1 MKLKLSLQDESRKQK
16 NRKPKLATQ
25 CTEQT
30 EHRNCNTEGTQRTEQ
45 AECGRKIWIF
55 KSDAWQSCVR
65 ADKPGKC
72 RETAGKNRENRLL
85 LGLTRKT
92 GSGSGETG
100 SGSDKTASRERART
114 SRWGD
119 TAPPFFA
126 SFRER
131 KLLNTKLENSDAEN
145 SEKLHETLKQLVRKN
160 SEKPPVHSKP
170 TDAENLEKLRVNV
183 R

>member
-25 CTEQT
+25 CTEQA
-30 EHRNCNTEGTQRTEQ
+30 EHKNCNTEGTQCTEQ

-114 SRWGD
+114 SR
-119 TAPPFFA
+119 
-126 SFRER
+126 
-131 KLLNTKLENSDAEN
+131 
-145 SEKLHETLKQLVRKN
+145 
-160 SEKPPVHSKP
+160 
-170 TDAENLEKLRVNV
+170 
-183 R
+183 

>member
-1 MKLKLSLQDESRKQK
+1 
-16 NRKPKLATQ
+16 
-25 CTEQT
+25 
-30 EHRNCNTEGTQRTEQ
+30 
-45 AECGRKIWIF
+45 
-55 KSDAWQSCVR
+55 VR

-145 SEKLHETLKQLVRKN
+145 SEKLHETLKQLARKN